1 MPYPYPL
8 FYENIDAFTEV
19 RIFFQYI
26 FDFYFR
32 FLQAGSYPVSTPD
45 GGRLPAD
52 MKVFGQLPNNLTF
65 HPENGEHSMVVT
77 SPDPGNW
84 FLLAYINKK
93 EKTDYVQEVKLLRLS
108 FPRNFLTKGYSS
120 IQLSL
125 C

>member
-1 MPYPYPL
+1 M
-8 FYENIDAFTEV
+8 
-19 RIFFQYI
+19 
-26 FDFYFR
+26 
-32 FLQAGSYPVSTPD
+32 STPD

-52 MKVFGQLPNNLTF
+52 MKVFGQLLNDLTF

-108 FPRNFLTKGYSS
+108 FRGNFLTYLGLLFNTTIALLGLINSCKKIYKTLN
-120 IQLSL
+120 I
-125 C
+125 

>member
-1 MPYPYPL
+1 M
-8 FYENIDAFTEV
+8 
-19 RIFFQYI
+19 
-26 FDFYFR
+26 
-32 FLQAGSYPVSTPD
+32 STPD

-108 FPRNFLTKGYSS
+108 FLRRNFLT
-120 IQLSL
+120 
-125 C
+125 

>member
-1 MPYPYPL
+1 M
-8 FYENIDAFTEV
+8 
-19 RIFFQYI
+19 
-26 FDFYFR
+26 
-32 FLQAGSYPVSTPD
+32 STPD

-108 FPRNFLTKGYSS
+108 FRRNFLPYLGLLFNFTIPLLGLINSFKKRRKTLFRNCLGLNLKTRKELKLNHSVYT
-120 IQLSL
+120 
-125 C
+125 

>member
-1 MPYPYPL
+1 M
-8 FYENIDAFTEV
+8 
-19 RIFFQYI
+19 
-26 FDFYFR
+26 
-32 FLQAGSYPVSTPD
+32 STPD

-108 FPRNFLTKGYSS
+108 FPRNFLTYLGLLFNITIALLGLINSFKKRYKK
-120 IQLSL
+120 LYRNFD
-125 C
+125 

>member
-1 MPYPYPL
+1 M
-8 FYENIDAFTEV
+8 
-19 RIFFQYI
+19 
-26 FDFYFR
+26 
-32 FLQAGSYPVSTPD
+32 STPD

-108 FPRNFLTKGYSS
+108 FPRNFLPFRVTLQYYYRFVRFD
-120 IQLSL
+120 
-125 C
+125 